1 MSFDG
6 ALVTEQGV
14 TFAIVCV
21 KPHVLRS
28 TDKEDVREQ
37 FSSFFGFVPSSPAL
51 LKQSY
56 DNVRFR
62 RQ

>member
-21 KPHVLRS
+21 KPYVLRS

-37 FSSFFGFVPSSPAL
+37 FSSFFWIRTYYTDGA
-51 LKQSY
+51 KHKRHSY
-56 DNVRFR
+56 V
-62 RQ
+62 